1 MDQLTDRYVNALL
14 EISTEKGTLEKD
26 VGQAMRLSDMLKNP
40 NAWSFLVQQ
49 HAPDSAKRQYL
60 VRFFPEG
67 ISEHLVNFLFLAVQN
82 SRESLIIPVLSE
94 FTKRANRRLGKAEAI
109 VVSAKELSDKQLDA
123 IRAVLS
129 KKINLE
135 IHITLVVDPDIVG
148 GFYVLMDGR
157 VFDATV
163 RSDLNAMRERLKRGS
178 FE

>member
-1 MDQLTDRYVNALL
+1 M
-14 EISTEKGTLEKD
+14 
-26 VGQAMRLSDMLKNP
+26 
-40 NAWSFLVQQ
+40 
-49 HAPDSAKRQYL
+49 
-60 VRFFPEG
+60 
-67 ISEHLVNFLFLAVQN
+67 
-82 SRESLIIPVLSE
+82 
-94 FTKRANRRLGKAEAI
+94 
-109 VVSAKELSDKQLDA
+109 DA

-135 IHITLVVDPDIVG
+135 IHITPVVDPDIVG